1 MKTGTLLILIAGA
14 TTSIAPGA
22 ISAIQ
27 IGWRHSNGSTISGGD
42 LSWIE
47 HELDIEPLACTVP
60 VDKEILL
67 HINKPAPPLFKHTQA
82 PSHPRTLANQ
92 SERLRRDRTVSATSD
107 AGQFYSIK
115 FTTVF

>member
-67 HINKPAPPLFKHTQA
+67 HINKPAPPLFQAHTGAVA
-82 PSHPRTLANQ
+82 PSNTGKSKRTLATRQNR
-92 SERLRRDRTVSATSD
+92 ECD
-107 AGQFYSIK
+107 
-115 FTTVF
+115 